1 MNLRQRRRV
10 NPVPASWRVGKPVRV
25 KISIVDKLKYMELD
39 RLMKPLDS
47 AIKIQEFL
55 DSIPYNT
62 TKRTLSPLLVMKERM
77 AHCMDGGLFAAAALR
92 RLGYPPLIVDLT
104 AENDDDHIIA
114 VFREGGC
121 WGAVAKSNTT
131 VLRFREP
138 VYRTLRE
145 LAMSYF
151 DMYYNLNGQKSLRS
165 YSRTID
171 LSRFDDR
178 NWETTEEDL
187 EYIGDYTYT
196 VRHYPLITPSQ
207 VKKLSNVP
215 KYLYNAGFAGA
226 DIDGL
231 YKPV

>member
-1 MNLRQRRRV
+1 MN
-10 NPVPASWRVGKPVRV
+10 
-25 KISIVDKLKYMELD
+25 KLINMELGG
-39 RLMKPLDS
+39 LMKPLDS
-47 AIKIQEFL
+47 PAKIQEFL

-77 AHCMDGGLFAAAALR
+77 AHCMDGGMFAAAALR
-92 RLGYPPLIVDLT
+92 RLGHPPLIVDLS

-114 VFREGGC
+114 VFREGKC

-138 VYRTLRE
+138 VYLNLRE

-171 LSRFDDR
+171 LSRFDNR
-178 NWETTEEDL
+178 KWETTEEDL
-187 EYIGDYTYT
+187 EFIGDYTYT
-196 VRHYPLITPSQ
+196 VRHYPLITPTQ
-207 VKKLSNVP
+207 AGKLSDVP
-215 KYLYNAGFAGA
+215 KYLYDAGFSGA

-231 YKPV
+231 FKPV

>member
-1 MNLRQRRRV
+1 MN
-10 NPVPASWRVGKPVRV
+10 
-25 KISIVDKLKYMELD
+25 KLINMELGE
-39 RLMKPLDS
+39 LMKPLNS
-47 AIKIQEFL
+47 PAKIQEFL

-77 AHCMDGGLFAAAALR
+77 AHCMDGGMFAAAALR
-92 RLGYPPLIVDLT
+92 RLGHPPLIVDLS

-114 VFREGGC
+114 VFREGKC
-121 WGAVAKSNTT
+121 WGAIAKSNTT

-151 DMYYNLNGQKSLRS
+151 DMYYNLNGKKSLRS

-171 LSRFDDR
+171 LSRFDNR
-178 NWETTEEDL
+178 KWETTEEDL
-187 EYIGDYTYT
+187 EFIGDYTYT
-196 VRHYPLITPSQ
+196 VRHYPLITPTQ
-207 VKKLSNVP
+207 AGKLSDVP
-215 KYLYNAGFAGA
+215 KYLYDAGFSGA

-231 YKPV
+231 FKPV

>member
-1 MNLRQRRRV
+1 MQLSYKSELLHMLN
-10 NPVPASWRVGKPVRV
+10 
-25 KISIVDKLKYMELD
+25 SI
-39 RLMKPLDS
+39 DS
-47 AIKIQEFL
+47 PYKIQEFL
-55 DSIPYNT
+55 DSVPYNT

-77 AHCMDGGLFAAAALR
+77 AHCMDGGMFAAAALR
-92 RLGYPPLIVDLT
+92 RLGYPPLIVDLS

-151 DMYYNLNGQKSLRS
+151 DLYYNLNGQKSLRS

-171 LSRFDDR
+171 LSRFDDL

-207 VKKLSNVP
+207 AKKLNNVP
-215 KYLYNAGFAGA
+215 KYLYDAGFSGA
-226 DIDGL
+226 DIEGL

>member
-1 MNLRQRRRV
+1 MN
-10 NPVPASWRVGKPVRV
+10 
-25 KISIVDKLKYMELD
+25 KLINMELGG
-39 RLMKPLDS
+39 LMKPLDS
-47 AIKIQEFL
+47 PAKIQEFL

-77 AHCMDGGLFAAAALR
+77 AHCMDGGRFAAAALR
-92 RLGYPPLIVDLT
+92 RLGHPPLIVDLS

-114 VFREGGC
+114 VFREGKC
-121 WGAVAKSNTT
+121 WGAIAKSNTT

-138 VYRTLRE
+138 VYRILRE

-151 DMYYNLNGQKSLRS
+151 DMYYNLNGKKSLRS

-178 NWETTEEDL
+178 DWETTEEDL
-187 EYIGDYTYT
+187 EFIGDYTYT
-196 VRHYPLITPSQ
+196 VRHYPLITPTQ
-207 VKKLSNVP
+207 AGKLSDVP
-215 KYLYNAGFAGA
+215 KYLYDAGFSGA

-231 YKPV
+231 FKPV

>member
-1 MNLRQRRRV
+1 
-10 NPVPASWRVGKPVRV
+10 
-25 KISIVDKLKYMELD
+25 
-39 RLMKPLDS
+39 
-47 AIKIQEFL
+47 
-55 DSIPYNT
+55 
-62 TKRTLSPLLVMKERM
+62 
-77 AHCMDGGLFAAAALR
+77 MDGGMFAAAALR
-92 RLGYPPLIVDLT
+92 RLGHPPLIVDLS

-114 VFREGGC
+114 VFREGKC

-151 DMYYNLNGQKSLRS
+151 DMYYNLNGQKTLRS

-178 NWETTEEDL
+178 EWETTGDDL
-187 EYIGDYTYT
+187 EFIGDYTYT
-196 VRHYPLITPSQ
+196 VKHFPLITRKQIVS
-207 VKKLSNVP
+207 LNNVP
-215 KYLYNAGFAGA
+215 KYLYDAGFAGA
-226 DIDGL
+226 DTDGL

>member
-1 MNLRQRRRV
+1 
-10 NPVPASWRVGKPVRV
+10 V
-25 KISIVDKLKYMELD
+25 KKLIDNELEG
-39 RLMKPLDS
+39 LLKFLDS
-47 AIKIQEFL
+47 PVKIQEFL

-77 AHCMDGGLFAAAALR
+77 AHCMDGGMFAAAALR
-92 RLGYPPLIVDLT
+92 RLGHPPLIVDLT

-114 VFREGGC
+114 VFRADGY

-151 DMYYNLNGQKSLRS
+151 DLYYNLNGQKTLRS

-178 NWETTEEDL
+178 DWETTDNDL
-187 EYIGDYTYT
+187 EFIGDYTYS
-196 VRHYPLITPSQ
+196 VRHYPLITPDQ
-207 VKKLSNVP
+207 AKKLSDVP
-215 KYLYNAGFAGA
+215 KYLYDAGFSGA
-226 DIDGL
+226 DINGL
-231 YKPV
+231 YRPV

>member
-1 MNLRQRRRV
+1 
-10 NPVPASWRVGKPVRV
+10 
-25 KISIVDKLKYMELD
+25 
-39 RLMKPLDS
+39 MKPLDS
-47 AIKIQEFL
+47 PVKIQKFL
-55 DSIPYNT
+55 DSIPYNS

-77 AHCMDGGLFAAAALR
+77 AHCMDGGMFAASALR
-92 RLGYPPLIVDLT
+92 RLGYPPLIVDLA

-151 DMYYNLNGQKSLRS
+151 DLYYNLNGQKTLRS

-171 LSRFDDR
+171 LSLFDDR
-178 NWETTEEDL
+178 NWEITDEDL
-187 EYIGDYTYT
+187 EYIGDHTYN
-196 VRHYPLITPSQ
+196 VRHYPLITSVQ
-207 VKKLSNVP
+207 ARKLSDVP
-215 KYLYNAGFAGA
+215 KYLYDAGFAGA
-226 DIDGL
+226 DINGL
-231 YKPV
+231 YKPD

>member
-1 MNLRQRRRV
+1 V
-10 NPVPASWRVGKPVRV
+10 TE
-25 KISIVDKLKYMELD
+25 LKNMELS

-47 AIKIQEFL
+47 PVKIQEFL

-62 TKRTLSPLLVMKERM
+62 TKRTLSPLLVMKERI
-77 AHCMDGGLFAAAALR
+77 AHCMDGGMFAAAALR
-92 RLGYPPLIVDLT
+92 KLGHPPLIADLS

-114 VFREGGC
+114 VFREGKC
-121 WGAVAKSNTT
+121 WGAIAKSNTT

-151 DMYYNLNGQKSLRS
+151 DMYYNLNGQKTLRS
-165 YSRTID
+165 YSHTID
-171 LSRFDDR
+171 LSRFDER
-178 NWETTEEDL
+178 GWETTDVDL

-196 VRHYPLITPSQ
+196 VRHYPLITPTQ
-207 VKKLSNVP
+207 AAKLSDVP
-215 KYLYNAGFAGA
+215 KYLYDAGFSGA

-231 YKPV
+231 FKPV

>member
-1 MNLRQRRRV
+1 MN
-10 NPVPASWRVGKPVRV
+10 
-25 KISIVDKLKYMELD
+25 KLINMELGG
-39 RLMKPLDS
+39 LMKPLDS
-47 AIKIQEFL
+47 PAKIQEFL

-77 AHCMDGGLFAAAALR
+77 AHCMDGGMFAAAALR
-92 RLGYPPLIVDLT
+92 RLGHPPLIVDLS

-114 VFREGGC
+114 VFREGKC

-138 VYRTLRE
+138 VYRNLRE

-178 NWETTEEDL
+178 DWETTEEDL
-187 EYIGDYTYT
+187 EFIGDYTYT
-196 VRHYPLITPSQ
+196 VRHYPLITPTQ
-207 VKKLSNVP
+207 AGKLSDVP
-215 KYLYNAGFAGA
+215 KYLYDAGFSGA

-231 YKPV
+231 FKPV